1 MTKKI
6 ITSIFLFSSIGRADI
21 IKCTFTEPFIDTSY
35 SMAQATLTSKDSEGS
50 IRVVKNVSFQIKS
63 AGVFELVSKNG
74 TVLQKLILNNK
85 GSDGMSEKIYP
96 YEVKDSSLLMSAN
109 KGLGGCV
116 SNYLKFKNQ

>member
-6 ITSIFLFSSIGRADI
+6 ITSIFLFSSIVRADI

-63 AGVFELVSKNG
+63 AGVFELVSKSG
-74 TVLQKLILNNK
+74 TVLQKLILSNK
-85 GSDGMSEKIYP
+85 GSDGMSEKMYP
-96 YEVKDSSLLMSAN
+96 YEVKEARRLMSGS
-109 KGLGGCV
+109 KGRGG
-116 SNYLKFKNQ
+116 